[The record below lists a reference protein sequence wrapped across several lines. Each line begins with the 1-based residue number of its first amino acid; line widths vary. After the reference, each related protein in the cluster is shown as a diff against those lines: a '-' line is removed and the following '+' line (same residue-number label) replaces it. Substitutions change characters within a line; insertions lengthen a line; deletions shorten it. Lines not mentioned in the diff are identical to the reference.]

1 MTRRDVVITGIGL
14 VSSLGEGPDAHWAAL
29 NKGAKPVVD
38 AASYAPFP
46 VHPLPALSLDAQIPK
61 KGDQRQMEPWQ
72 RLGTYAAGLAID
84 HAGARGLVSDMHLV
98 VAAGGGERDVAVD
111 EAVTAALTSAA
122 PEASGALLNEKL
134 ATELRP
140 TLFLAQLSNL
150 LAGNISIVHGVTGSS
165 RTLMGE
171 EEAAADAIRIAAAR
185 LAEGRGEIA
194 LVGGAFASQR
204 WDMVLLYA
212 PGGVLWQGDYAP
224 VSARGDAGG
233 LILGGMAAFL
243 VLETAEHAR
252 ARGATAL
259 ARIGGIA
266 SDAAHERAGGGSRSA
281 RGLLLT
287 QRLQHRRKL
296 AANAIDGS
304 AHAACAGRLRHV
316 ARRAGGQAIERD
328 ARALL
333 GQRRQHHD
341 WQPRPLL
348 AQLLQRREAIE
359 LRHLDVE
366 RDGVG
371 RELRQQIERELA
383 VACRAADLEVWIRI
397 ERIRDEAAN
406 DNGVIDDEH
415 AELGHLLAS
424 LPWQSVEQRDLE
436 LGAIGGEPSLEHDF
450 TAGHAHAEVLALG
463 DAWQRDLVGHRQ
475 RKAQGPSHHVGD
487 FAERVLHLAIA
498 ERSGIRCEHRGGGAA
513 AKCRRHLDDD
523 GSSARAADVDAR
535 GDPSAV
541 VRWSV
546 RGNWHSIDAEHR
558 AEDLGHDLIH
568 GVVSDLHGYPL
579 LGR

>member
-29 NKGAKPVVD
+29 NNGAKPVVD
-38 AASYAPFP
+38 SASFAPFP

-266 SDAAHERAGGGSRSA
+266 SDAAHERAGGGSA
-281 RGLLLT
+281 
-287 QRLQHRRKL
+287 
-296 AANAIDGS
+296 
-304 AHAACAGRLRHV
+304 
-316 ARRAGGQAIERD
+316 
-328 ARALL
+328 
-333 GQRRQHHD
+333 
-341 WQPRPLL
+341 
-348 AQLLQRREAIE
+348 
-359 LRHLDVE
+359 
-366 RDGVG
+366 
-371 RELRQQIERELA
+371 
-383 VACRAADLEVWIRI
+383 
-397 ERIRDEAAN
+397 
-406 DNGVIDDEH
+406 
-415 AELGHLLAS
+415 
-424 LPWQSVEQRDLE
+424 
-436 LGAIGGEPSLEHDF
+436 
-450 TAGHAHAEVLALG
+450 
-463 DAWQRDLVGHRQ
+463 
-475 RKAQGPSHHVGD
+475 
-487 FAERVLHLAIA
+487 
-498 ERSGIRCEHRGGGAA
+498 AA
-513 AKCRRHLDDD
+513 AKALWQGMAAPEAGLGVISGMTGVAEARIEEEAFLAGLGSVPVRR
-523 GSSARAADVDAR
+523 SA
-535 GDPSAV
+535 SL
-541 VRWSV
+541 
-546 RGNWHSIDAEHR
+546 
-558 AEDLGHDLIH
+558 LGH
-568 GVVSDLHGYPL
+568 GVEASFPANVALAALALSRGGFYPAMDPADAGDGAVDRILVTGFGQWRGEALAL
-579 LGR
+579 LEKAP

>member
-14 VSSLGEGPDAHWAAL
+14 VSSLGEGPEAHWAAL
-29 NKGAKPVVD
+29 HDGAKPVVD
-38 AASYAPFP
+38 AASFAPFP

-84 HAGARGLVSDMHLV
+84 HAGARGLVADMHLV

-252 ARGATAL
+252 ARGAKAL
-259 ARIGGIA
+259 ARIGAIA
-266 SDAAHERAGGGSRSA
+266 SDAAHQRAGGGSAKAAAALWQGMAASTAGLGVISGMTGVAEARVEEEAFLAGLGSVPLRRSGSVLGHGVEA
-281 RGLLLT
+281 SFPANVA
-287 QRLQHRRKL
+287 L
-296 AANAIDGS
+296 AALALSRNGFYPKMDPADAGDG
-304 AHAACAGRLRHV
+304 AVERILVTGF
-316 ARRAGGQAIERD
+316 GQWRGEAL
-328 ARALL
+328 ALL
-333 GQRRQHHD
+333 
-341 WQPRPLL
+341 
-348 AQLLQRREAIE
+348 E
-359 LRHLDVE
+359 
-366 RDGVG
+366 
-371 RELRQQIERELA
+371 
-383 VACRAADLEVWIRI
+383 
-397 ERIRDEAAN
+397 
-406 DNGVIDDEH
+406 
-415 AELGHLLAS
+415 
-424 LPWQSVEQRDLE
+424 
-436 LGAIGGEPSLEHDF
+436 
-450 TAGHAHAEVLALG
+450 
-463 DAWQRDLVGHRQ
+463 
-475 RKAQGPSHHVGD
+475 KAP
-487 FAERVLHLAIA
+487 
-498 ERSGIRCEHRGGGAA
+498 
-513 AKCRRHLDDD
+513 
-523 GSSARAADVDAR
+523 
-535 GDPSAV
+535 
-541 VRWSV
+541 
-546 RGNWHSIDAEHR
+546 
-558 AEDLGHDLIH
+558 
-568 GVVSDLHGYPL
+568 
-579 LGR
+579 

>member
-29 NKGAKPVVD
+29 NNGAKPVVD
-38 AASYAPFP
+38 SASFAPFP
-46 VHPLPALSLDAQIPK
+46 VHPLPALSLDAQVPK

-122 PEASGALLNEKL
+122 PGASGALLNEKL

-224 VSARGDAGG
+224 VSARGEAGG

-259 ARIGGIA
+259 ARIAGIA
-266 SDAAHERAGGGSRSA
+266 SDAAHQRAGGGSAAAAAALWQGMAAPQAGLGVISGMTGVAEARVEEEAFLAGLGSVPVRRSA
-281 RGLLLT
+281 SLLG
-287 QRLQHRRKL
+287 HGVEASFPANVAL
-296 AANAIDGS
+296 AALALSRGGFYPAMDPADAGDG
-304 AHAACAGRLRHV
+304 AVERILVTGF
-316 ARRAGGQAIERD
+316 GQWRGEAL
-328 ARALL
+328 ALL
-333 GQRRQHHD
+333 
-341 WQPRPLL
+341 
-348 AQLLQRREAIE
+348 E
-359 LRHLDVE
+359 
-366 RDGVG
+366 
-371 RELRQQIERELA
+371 
-383 VACRAADLEVWIRI
+383 
-397 ERIRDEAAN
+397 
-406 DNGVIDDEH
+406 
-415 AELGHLLAS
+415 
-424 LPWQSVEQRDLE
+424 
-436 LGAIGGEPSLEHDF
+436 
-450 TAGHAHAEVLALG
+450 
-463 DAWQRDLVGHRQ
+463 
-475 RKAQGPSHHVGD
+475 KAP
-487 FAERVLHLAIA
+487 
-498 ERSGIRCEHRGGGAA
+498 
-513 AKCRRHLDDD
+513 
-523 GSSARAADVDAR
+523 
-535 GDPSAV
+535 
-541 VRWSV
+541 
-546 RGNWHSIDAEHR
+546 
-558 AEDLGHDLIH
+558 
-568 GVVSDLHGYPL
+568 
-579 LGR
+579 

>member
-14 VSSLGEGPDAHWAAL
+14 VSSLGEGPDAHWVAL
-29 NKGAKPVVD
+29 HDGAKPVVD
-38 AASYAPFP
+38 AASFAPFP

-111 EAVTAALTSAA
+111 EAVTAALTTCA

-224 VSARGDAGG
+224 ISARGEAGG

-259 ARIGGIA
+259 ARIGAIA
-266 SDAAHERAGGGSRSA
+266 SDAAHQRAGGGSAKAAAALWQGMADSTAGLGVISGMTGVAEARVEEEAFLAGLGSVPLRRSGSVLGHGVEA
-281 RGLLLT
+281 SFPANVA
-287 QRLQHRRKL
+287 L
-296 AANAIDGS
+296 AALALSQNGFYPKMDPADAGDG
-304 AHAACAGRLRHV
+304 AVERILVTGF
-316 ARRAGGQAIERD
+316 GQWRGEAL
-328 ARALL
+328 ALL
-333 GQRRQHHD
+333 
-341 WQPRPLL
+341 
-348 AQLLQRREAIE
+348 E
-359 LRHLDVE
+359 
-366 RDGVG
+366 
-371 RELRQQIERELA
+371 
-383 VACRAADLEVWIRI
+383 
-397 ERIRDEAAN
+397 
-406 DNGVIDDEH
+406 
-415 AELGHLLAS
+415 
-424 LPWQSVEQRDLE
+424 
-436 LGAIGGEPSLEHDF
+436 
-450 TAGHAHAEVLALG
+450 
-463 DAWQRDLVGHRQ
+463 
-475 RKAQGPSHHVGD
+475 KAP
-487 FAERVLHLAIA
+487 
-498 ERSGIRCEHRGGGAA
+498 
-513 AKCRRHLDDD
+513 
-523 GSSARAADVDAR
+523 
-535 GDPSAV
+535 
-541 VRWSV
+541 
-546 RGNWHSIDAEHR
+546 
-558 AEDLGHDLIH
+558 
-568 GVVSDLHGYPL
+568 
-579 LGR
+579 

>member
-14 VSSLGEGPDAHWAAL
+14 VSSLGEGPEAHWEAL
-29 NKGAKPVVD
+29 NNGAKPVVD
-38 AASYAPFP
+38 EASFAPFP

-84 HAGARGLVSDMHLV
+84 NAGARGLVADMHLV
-98 VAAGGGERDVAVD
+98 VAAGGGERDIAVD
-111 EAVTAALTSAA
+111 EAMTAALTSAT

-266 SDAAHERAGGGSRSA
+266 SDAAHQRAGGGSA
-281 RGLLLT
+281 
-287 QRLQHRRKL
+287 
-296 AANAIDGS
+296 
-304 AHAACAGRLRHV
+304 
-316 ARRAGGQAIERD
+316 
-328 ARALL
+328 
-333 GQRRQHHD
+333 
-341 WQPRPLL
+341 
-348 AQLLQRREAIE
+348 
-359 LRHLDVE
+359 
-366 RDGVG
+366 
-371 RELRQQIERELA
+371 
-383 VACRAADLEVWIRI
+383 
-397 ERIRDEAAN
+397 
-406 DNGVIDDEH
+406 
-415 AELGHLLAS
+415 
-424 LPWQSVEQRDLE
+424 
-436 LGAIGGEPSLEHDF
+436 
-450 TAGHAHAEVLALG
+450 
-463 DAWQRDLVGHRQ
+463 
-475 RKAQGPSHHVGD
+475 
-487 FAERVLHLAIA
+487 
-498 ERSGIRCEHRGGGAA
+498 AA
-513 AKCRRHLDDD
+513 AKALWQGMAAQQNGLGVISGMTGVAEARVEEEAFLAGLGSVPVRR
-523 GSSARAADVDAR
+523 SA
-535 GDPSAV
+535 S
-541 VRWSV
+541 
-546 RGNWHSIDAEHR
+546 
-558 AEDLGHDLIH
+558 LIGH
-568 GVVSDLHGYPL
+568 GVEASFPANVALAALALSRGGFYPAMDPADAGDGAVERILVTGFGQWRGEALAL
-579 LGR
+579 LEKAP

>member
-29 NKGAKPVVD
+29 NNGAKPVVD
-38 AASYAPFP
+38 SASFAPFP

-111 EAVTAALTSAA
+111 EAVTAALTTCA

-224 VSARGDAGG
+224 ISARGDAGG

-252 ARGATAL
+252 ARGAKAL
-259 ARIGGIA
+259 ARIGAIA
-266 SDAAHERAGGGSRSA
+266 SDAAHQRAGGGSAKAAAALWQGMAYSTAGLGVISGMTGVAEARVEEEAFLAGLGSVPVRRSGSVLGHGVEA
-281 RGLLLT
+281 SFPANVA
-287 QRLQHRRKL
+287 L
-296 AANAIDGS
+296 AALALSRNGFYPKMDPADAGDG
-304 AHAACAGRLRHV
+304 AVERILVTGF
-316 ARRAGGQAIERD
+316 GQWRGEAL
-328 ARALL
+328 ALL
-333 GQRRQHHD
+333 
-341 WQPRPLL
+341 
-348 AQLLQRREAIE
+348 E
-359 LRHLDVE
+359 
-366 RDGVG
+366 
-371 RELRQQIERELA
+371 
-383 VACRAADLEVWIRI
+383 
-397 ERIRDEAAN
+397 
-406 DNGVIDDEH
+406 
-415 AELGHLLAS
+415 
-424 LPWQSVEQRDLE
+424 
-436 LGAIGGEPSLEHDF
+436 
-450 TAGHAHAEVLALG
+450 
-463 DAWQRDLVGHRQ
+463 
-475 RKAQGPSHHVGD
+475 KAP
-487 FAERVLHLAIA
+487 
-498 ERSGIRCEHRGGGAA
+498 
-513 AKCRRHLDDD
+513 
-523 GSSARAADVDAR
+523 
-535 GDPSAV
+535 
-541 VRWSV
+541 
-546 RGNWHSIDAEHR
+546 
-558 AEDLGHDLIH
+558 
-568 GVVSDLHGYPL
+568 
-579 LGR
+579 